1 MTNKKNIIKISE
13 IDRMIMEEITRL
25 KKIDEI
31 TSRLAVVS
39 EELNRLKEEE
49 GIEEVSVGGT
59 RNGDE
64 WYEKGVPVAK
74 FEKKGSHLKEEEPI
88 DAAEELPS
96 DDIGA
101 DMGDETIEVGDDM
114 GVGAPE
120 TFEEKLAAVGR
131 ELDMKLAGAGAMGDT
146 SDDMLDTPA
155 EEVPADDAS
164 AEEPEAEETS
174 DDDKEDLDEIE
185 IDEVDA
191 TVAEMEETEEC
202 DTTMEESK
210 EEAAPINESV
220 DRLGRKSNPILEK
233 ELKRAQYLAGLSDEE

>member
-1 MTNKKNIIKISE
+1 
-13 IDRMIMEEITRL
+13 MIMEEITRL

-31 TSRLAVVS
+31 TSRLAVVT

-74 FEKKGSHLKEEEPI
+74 FEKKGSHLKEEDPI

-101 DMGDETIEVGDDM
+101 DMGGDAMGDETIEVGDDIE
-114 GVGAPE
+114 VGAPE

-131 ELDMKLAGAGAMGDT
+131 ELDMKLAGAGAVDDT
-146 SDDMLDTPA
+146 SDDMLDTPSD
-155 EEVPADDAS
+155 EVP
-164 AEEPEAEETS
+164 AEEPEMELGDADDAGEEEEKDS
-174 DDDKEDLDEIE
+174 EEIE

-191 TVAEMEETEEC
+191 SMETDETEEC
-202 DTTMEESK
+202 DTTLEESK
-210 EEAAPINESV
+210 EEVAPINESV
-220 DRLGRKSNPILEK
+220 DRLGRKANPILEK
-233 ELKRAQYLAGLSDEE
+233 ELKRAQYLAGLSDE

>member
-1 MTNKKNIIKISE
+1 MTNKKNIIKISD

-31 TSRLAVVS
+31 TSRLAVVT
-39 EELNRLKEEE
+39 EELSRLKEEE

-64 WYEKGVPVAK
+64 WYEK
-74 FEKKGSHLKEEEPI
+74 KGSHLKEEDPI
-88 DAAEELPS
+88 DGAEELPS
-96 DDIGA
+96 DDMGGADIGG

-114 GVGAPE
+114 EVGAPE

-131 ELDMKLAGAGAMGDT
+131 ELDMKLAGAGAVGDT
-146 SDDMLDTPA
+146 SDEMMDAPSEETPA
-155 EEVPADDAS
+155 EE
-164 AEEPEAEETS
+164 EPEIEAGDAGEE
-174 DDDKEDLDEIE
+174 KEKDSDEIE

-191 TVAEMEETEEC
+191 SMDTDETEEC

-210 EEAAPINESV
+210 EEVAPINESV
-220 DRLGRKSNPILEK
+220 DRLGRKANPILEK
-233 ELKRAQYLAGLSDEE
+233 ELKRAQYLAGLSEE